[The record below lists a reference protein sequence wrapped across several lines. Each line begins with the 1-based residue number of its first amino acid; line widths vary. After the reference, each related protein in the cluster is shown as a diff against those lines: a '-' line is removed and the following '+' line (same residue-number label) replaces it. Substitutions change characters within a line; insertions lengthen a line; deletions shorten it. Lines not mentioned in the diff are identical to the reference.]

1 MVSSLSTSLPIS
13 FLCTNRINL
22 LHLKRNSGRLVIVA
36 KGFSKLPN
44 LHILIKQKSLSL
56 PRNLA
61 PLTFGE
67 LLIVFTSMENLLLS
81 PLSNG
86 PEVPPS
92 TTDKAKLFT
101 KSKKFFKNLNLD
113 NSDISWS
120 TFFSTT
126 NLKLYILPVTET
138 FPIYF
143 FQGLTFLHLEI
154 TLPFAKLLYIW
165 RKIIFYCH
173 HNFMKKGHSNLS
185 KNKPENIP

>member
-1 MVSSLSTSLPIS
+1 MVSSLSISLPIS

-22 LHLKRNSGRLVIVA
+22 LHLKRNSGRLVVVA

-44 LHILIKQKSLSL
+44 LHILIKQNSLSL

-86 PEVPPS
+86 PS
-92 TTDKAKLFT
+92 TTDKTKLFT

-113 NSDISWS
+113 NSDISLS
-120 TFFSTT
+120 TFF
-126 NLKLYILPVTET
+126 
-138 FPIYF
+138 
-143 FQGLTFLHLEI
+143 
-154 TLPFAKLLYIW
+154 
-165 RKIIFYCH
+165 FYD
-173 HNFMKKGHSNLS
+173 
-185 KNKPENIP
+185 